1 MQFLFRYAHGGGDGG
16 LLGVEEWGG
25 TESIGLNH
33 INRTAQPNKN
43 VHL

>member
-1 MQFLFRYAHGGGDGG
+1 MQFLFRYAHGGGGGG
-16 LLGVEEWGG
+16 LLGVEEWG

-33 INRTAQPNKN
+33 IKRTAQPNKN